1 MRFVLASGNRHKLA
15 EFRAILAPA
24 AVVAMPSGL
33 ELPPEG
39 TESFVANARLKA
51 RALAA
56 AVLDDP
62 QLAAAVA
69 GAVGGATASPAV
81 PPHGSLPPDLVF
93 LADDSGLEVEALG
106 WAPGVTSARYAGVDG
121 PGADKANVAR
131 LLREL
136 AGSAGPLAR
145 RARFVCTLVAVTP
158 RMAEYE
164 ATGYWW
170 GAIAEAPRGEGGF
183 GYDPVFVPEG
193 SDLTVAEWPQE
204 QKDQASHRALAGT
217 ALLERWRQEG
227 VPHEPDEAAS
237 RRDG

>member
-15 EFRAILAPA
+15 EFRAILAPHT
-24 AVVAMPSGL
+24 VVAMPPGV

-39 TESFVANARLKA
+39 TESFAANARAKA

-56 AVLDDP
+56 AVAADSALSAAVGTPLDDV
-62 QLAAAVA
+62 L
-69 GAVGGATASPAV
+69 
-81 PPHGSLPPDLVF
+81 F

-121 PGADKANVAR
+121 PGADKANYER
-131 LLREL
+131 LLGEL
-136 AGSAGPLAR
+136 AGFAGPLAR
-145 RARFVCTLVAVTP
+145 RARFVCTVVAVTP
-158 RMAEYE
+158 RMEEYE

-183 GYDPVFVPEG
+183 GYDPVFVPDG

-217 ALLERWRQEG
+217 ALLERLRREG
-227 VPHEPDEAAS
+227 LLDGREEHTPQRAGHGEA
-237 RRDG
+237 